1 MSDDPAKMNRAQ
13 WQKAARAAKNKG
25 VERIQRSTGK
35 SREQASKAWEQ
46 RAEKLYRKRFEDETW
61 H

>member
-1 MSDDPAKMNRAQ
+1 MSDDPSKMNRAQ

-46 RAEKLYRKRFEDETW
+46 RAEKLYRKRFED
-61 H
+61 